1 MSTTPQAVKG
11 RVAPEIAATLAGRRF
26 GLFGFEASSSVRISA
41 ILRQAGC
48 LCTPFEE
55 VWLGDAGQLGD
66 ALLLRLG
73 GASPQGLRA
82 AAASCLPVLLVGP
95 ADSVLEGEAGAYG
108 WAGDLLAEPWPDA
121 ELLVRL
127 FRLLAPAREYGS
139 QAGQRS
145 QPLLLLAD
153 DDPAWISLAE
163 ATLRTHGLSCRTA
176 TDGLSTLRL
185 SRQLLP
191 DLLVLDLRMPDI
203 DGFEVLQTIRRE
215 PLLSTLPVA
224 LLTGCDQDTEVARA
238 TELHADDYLIKPL
251 SPTVLLNRVRRLLA
265 AAPRRKSPGVAPVS
279 GEWRVGAGGAVPAAG
294 KGV

>member
-1 MSTTPQAVKG
+1 MSTAPQPGMG
-11 RVAPEIAATLAGRRF
+11 RVAPEITATLAGRRF
-26 GLFGFEASSSVRISA
+26 GLFGFEPSQAARITA
-41 ILRQAGC
+41 VLRQANC
-48 LCTPFEE
+48 LSTRFEE
-55 VWLGDAGQLGD
+55 IWLGDSAHLGD
-66 ALLLRLG
+66 ALVIQLG
-73 GASPQGLRA
+73 GISAQGLQA
-82 AAASCLPVLLVGP
+82 AAASCVPVLMVGP
-95 ADSVLEGEAGAYG
+95 VESVLEGDAGAYG
-108 WAGDLLAEPWPDA
+108 WVGDLLSEPWPDA

-163 ATLRTHGLSCRTA
+163 VTLRGHGLVCRTA
-176 TDGLSTLRL
+176 TDGLSALRL
-185 SRQLLP
+185 ARQLLP

-203 DGFEVLQTIRRE
+203 DGFEVLETIRRE

-238 TELHADDYLIKPL
+238 TALHADDYLIKPL
-251 SPTVLLNRVRRLLA
+251 SPTVLLNRVKRILA
-265 AAPRRKSPGVAPVS
+265 AAPPRKNHPLPPIS
-279 GEWRVGAGGAVPAAG
+279 GDWSSGAGLVPAAA